1 MLNSLIWVEC
11 YVNLVEGLLFQEEG
25 SLLLYLREVL
35 LPFILEQRVLE
46 VVAVV
51 EALLSVLQKQ
61 LLQYLERI
69 SSSLGVFHNLE
80 LGILM
85 QRFVI
90 LLFLTFPDVDPSDD
104 DMNLF
109 LSLDCVIIGGLPCM
123 ESYCESSCEYFVPV

>member
-51 EALLSVLQKQ
+51 EAFLSVLQKQ

-85 QRFVI
+85 QRFVK
-90 LLFLTFPDVDPSDD
+90 LLFLMLTPL
-104 DMNLF
+104 MT
-109 LSLDCVIIGGLPCM
+109 I
-123 ESYCESSCEYFVPV
+123 